1 MKQTLFFFFF
11 TQILISQNQWLL
23 KSINE
28 EPIFDTKQ
36 LFYGERMPNIV
47 VAVDGTIVASFGKTE
62 FVVRRSED
70 GGNTW
75 GPIIKVSEGIN
86 GGGLTVDEQSG
97 DIIAF
102 VEVEHPPSK
111 LKTFRSSDNGKSWKL
126 SQIKILPDK
135 NGKIPSMHMNE
146 HGITLK
152 KGKYKG
158 RLIRPSRYY
167 NAKNSSERKSMY
179 KSKKM
184 WEGQYTNAIFSD
196 DRGYT
201 WYVSDPFP
209 ANGTGEAAIIE
220 LNDGSLYYNS
230 RRHYYNDGNNHR
242 MRLIASSING
252 GENWDNMYISSA
264 LPDGPKNSDY
274 GLMAGL
280 DRIPYAE
287 QDILIFSN
295 VDSDNERKNGMIWIS
310 FDAGKTWPLKK
321 TIDKGKFK
329 YSSIAVGRENTPSEG
344 FIYIL
349 YEFGDFKDNYAGAKI
364 AKFNMSW
371 ILEEKE
377 IDKYIKQQ

>member
-1 MKQTLFFFFF
+1 MKRSLFFFFF
-11 TQILISQNQWLL
+11 TQILICQNQWLL

-36 LFYGERMPNIV
+36 LFYGERMPNVV
-47 VAVDGTIVASFGKTE
+47 VAKDGTIVASFGKTE

-75 GPIIKVSEGIN
+75 GPIIKVSQGIN

-102 VEVEHPPSK
+102 IEEEHPPSK
-111 LKTFRSSDNGKSWKL
+111 LKIFRSNDNGKSWKS
-126 SQIKILPDK
+126 SQIKILPDR

-146 HGITLK
+146 HGITLQ
-152 KGKYKG
+152 KGKYNG

-167 NAKNSSERKSMY
+167 NAKNSSERKSLY

-184 WEGQYTNAIFSD
+184 WEGQYTNAIYSD
-196 DRGYT
+196 DGGYT
-201 WYVSDPFP
+201 WSVSAPFP

-280 DRIPYAE
+280 DRIPYTE

-295 VDSDNERKNGMIWIS
+295 VDSDNEEKNGMIWIS
-310 FDAGKTWPLKK
+310 FDAGMTWPLKK
-321 TIDKGKFK
+321 SIDKGKFK

-377 IDKYIKQQ
+377 IDNFIKQ